1 MTTLPPHSIAGLVAG
16 LVLCLPAFASA
27 QFATPA
33 DRQCIEAI
41 NLGVRKVAGASA
53 KQLRVCAGYS
63 ADGLLGPQ
71 SIADCATALVQGPVA
86 KALLASGRKCGGV
99 PPTFGPPS
107 ITAPPGLAVAA
118 GAAILV
124 ELFGASPEAAFTDE
138 AATRSCQGAIL
149 KEMQRCLD
157 ARLSGFNRCKKEG
170 LKRGF
175 VRTAE
180 ELETTCLGTGAEQP
194 DPSGGGIAKRCVEH
208 PTSTVAAK
216 CTARGVA
223 LDQAFPGCGVANDAA
238 LGACFDE
245 RIRCRACLLL
255 NAADG
260 LARDCDVFDDGTADA
275 SCS

>member
-1 MTTLPPHSIAGLVAG
+1 MTTLPPRSIAGLVAG
-16 LVLCLPAFASA
+16 LVLCFPAFASA

-86 KALLASGRKCGGV
+86 KALL
-99 PPTFGPPS
+99 
-107 ITAPPGLAVAA
+107 
-118 GAAILV
+118 
-124 ELFGASPEAAFTDE
+124 
-138 AATRSCQGAIL
+138 
-149 KEMQRCLD
+149 
-157 ARLSGFNRCKKEG
+157 
-170 LKRGF
+170 
-175 VRTAE
+175 
-180 ELETTCLGTGAEQP
+180 
-194 DPSGGGIAKRCVEH
+194 
-208 PTSTVAAK
+208 TSD
-216 CTARGVA
+216 RGVA

-238 LGACFDE
+238 LGACLDE